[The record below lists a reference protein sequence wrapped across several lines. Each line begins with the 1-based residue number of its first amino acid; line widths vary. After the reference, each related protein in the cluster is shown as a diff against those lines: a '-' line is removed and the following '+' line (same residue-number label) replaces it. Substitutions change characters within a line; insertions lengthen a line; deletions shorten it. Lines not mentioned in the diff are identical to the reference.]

1 MRISEEDIFI
11 IKSTI
16 LKYIQNAKIILFGS
30 RIDDNKK
37 GGDIDILVQ
46 TDESISLKQELK
58 ILAEIELKGISRK
71 IDLLFQTTYYKK
83 SKHNKYSNKRGN
95 NIMISDVLEKVN
107 LRN

>member
-16 LKYIQNAKIILFGS
+16 LKYIQNVKIILFGS
-30 RIDDNKK
+30 QIDNNKR

-71 IDLLFQTTYYKK
+71 IDLLFQTPITK
-83 SKHNKYSNKRGN
+83 NQ
-95 NIMISDVLEKVN
+95 NIINTAIKEGIILW
-107 LRN
+107 